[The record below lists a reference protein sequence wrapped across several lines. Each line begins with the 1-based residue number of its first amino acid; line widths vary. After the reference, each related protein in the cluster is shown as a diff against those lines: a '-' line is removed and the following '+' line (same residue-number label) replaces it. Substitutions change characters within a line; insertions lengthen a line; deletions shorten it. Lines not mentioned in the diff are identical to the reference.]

1 MAVKKF
7 LKPIN
12 QVIRK
17 YLKILR
23 ENNIPIWHI
32 YLFGSYAKGSHS
44 KDSDDD
50 IAVFWDKD
58 NIDGFIEDVQ
68 LLKFTKDIDLWIEP
82 HSFARTDFDKTNPYI
97 KEILKTGGMVA

>member
-1 MAVKKF
+1 MAVKNI
-7 LKPIN
+7 LRPID

-23 ENNIPIWHI
+23 ENNIPIWQI

-44 KDSDDD
+44 KDSDIDL
-50 IAVFWDKD
+50 AVFWDKD

-97 KEILKTGGMVA
+97 KEILKTGKRVA

>member
-1 MAVKKF
+1 MAVKKI
-7 LKPIN
+7 LRSID

-32 YLFGSYAKGSHS
+32 YLFGSYATGSHS
-44 KDSDDD
+44 KDSDIDL
-50 IAVFWDKD
+50 AVFWDKD

-68 LLKFTKDIDLWIEP
+68 LLKFTKDIDLRIEP

-97 KEILKTGGMVA
+97 KEILKTGKRVA